1 MNTEMNR
8 AMILESRRAIEQS
21 ERVKKLTL
29 MATYF
34 IPLTFT
40 SSLFGMNFDVLG
52 QSDVPVWWFLVLGVP
67 LTIITYILGTYSW
80 SRRDTRPKN
89 LRAALVTRWEKWRTT
104 KDEAKDV

>member
-1 MNTEMNR
+1 MLRDRHGNGGPQWR
-8 AMILESRRAIEQS
+8 VPSPQPQAQPEQS

-52 QSDVPVWWFLVLGVP
+52 QSDVPVW
-67 LTIITYILGTYSW
+67 
-80 SRRDTRPKN
+80 
-89 LRAALVTRWEKWRTT
+89 
-104 KDEAKDV
+104 